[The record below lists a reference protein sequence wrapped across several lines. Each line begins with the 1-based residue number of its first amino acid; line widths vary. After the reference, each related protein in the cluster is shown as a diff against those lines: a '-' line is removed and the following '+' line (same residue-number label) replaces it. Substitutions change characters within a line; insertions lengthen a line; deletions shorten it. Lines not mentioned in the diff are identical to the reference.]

1 MQEETAN
8 DAGNEQATYIAAL
21 QQLKDD
27 NYVAI
32 DDPSDPLSRAIDELH
47 KHIVANNAKALD
59 NMVNLS
65 MQSSESLAAISF
77 VSGDTKEITDNV
89 QAMAAAI
96 EELSVSSQ
104 DISKNSN
111 SVVDNSRT
119 TQEAIAAG
127 NAAVESSVE
136 SIDLIAKSMDT
147 ANEKIQNLSESV
159 QAIVEILGTIENIA
173 KQTNLLAL
181 NATIEAARAGD
192 AGKGFAVVATEV
204 KTLAGQTA
212 DATEDIREKVFTI
225 SNEMNEVSQAMV
237 ESVGATDTGRGNVH
251 KAGEEINLVVENVKN
266 TTELM
271 ASVASSVTEQDA
283 AIKEIAQSVDTIRE
297 KTEKALNNAEHSS
310 NVTSESSELV
320 DKQLLVFQTMEIPNA
335 VLQFAK
341 SDHILWKKKLAA
353 MLVGKDALTADELAD
368 HHHCRLGKWYYS
380 VEDKRIKSHPSY
392 AKLEEVHA
400 KVHNHGKKC
409 AELFS
414 KGDREGAAQEY
425 EHMSEASKSVLGYLA
440 DLKAAVSE

>member
-1 MQEETAN
+1 MMRGTNKQ
-8 DAGNEQATYIAAL
+8 TYIAAL